1 MWFAQVS
8 RKQIMKVMLIIWQHL
23 DKYMLELMEVVAD
36 VREEKT
42 LKISFHLLVRVLVNE
57 AEIRYV
63 CTVQ

>member
-1 MWFAQVS
+1 
-8 RKQIMKVMLIIWQHL
+8 
-23 DKYMLELMEVVAD
+23 MLELMEVVAK

-42 LKISFHLLVRVLVNE
+42 LKISFHLLLRVLVNEAE